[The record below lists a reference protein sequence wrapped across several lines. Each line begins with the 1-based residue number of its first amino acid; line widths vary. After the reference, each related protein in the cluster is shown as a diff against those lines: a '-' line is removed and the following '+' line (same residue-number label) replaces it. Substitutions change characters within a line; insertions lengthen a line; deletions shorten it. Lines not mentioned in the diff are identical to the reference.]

1 MRIWDQVLIFVKI
14 IVETFYCKCLL
25 QRMGI
30 FRFALFSQRN
40 ERGIDGISKNGIV
53 IAEICRE
60 NFIFLN
66 TITLHNG

>member
-1 MRIWDQVLIFVKI
+1 MGPSVDFRKSI

-40 ERGIDGISKNGIV
+40 ERAIDGII
-53 IAEICRE
+53 
-60 NFIFLN
+60 
-66 TITLHNG
+66 